1 MMNATLLQQWMEHPE
16 MLNRDTLYELR
27 TQLARYPYFQTLR
40 LLLLKNLYL
49 LHDPSFHE
57 ELRHSAL
64 LVADR
69 KRFFY
74 LVEGEKYKLHPQH
87 QDTLFTTASM
97 SGEDEDRTLTL
108 INAFLATMP
117 DDEQTTPIGLDYA
130 MDYTNYLLTQPD
142 VEVEYGEEEGTST
155 LAADEK
161 DSDSNNGIRLIDDF
175 LHTYRGEEGP
185 APVEISEN
193 EIQGPLQTTSEGENS
208 CFTETLAKIYVKQHR
223 YEKALEIFKRISLNN
238 PKKSA
243 YFADQIRFLE
253 KLIINAKTK
262 E

>member
-1 MMNATLLQQWMEHPE
+1 MMNANLLQQWMEHPE

-27 TQLARYPYFQTLR
+27 IQVARYPYFQTLR

-57 ELRHSAL
+57 ELRKSAL

-69 KRFFY
+69 RVFFY
-74 LVEGEKYKLHPQH
+74 LIEGDKYRLHPQRSRGS
-87 QDTLFTTASM
+87 TAAASTET
-97 SGEDEDRTLTL
+97 GEEDDRTLAL
-108 INAFLATMP
+108 INAFLATVP
-117 DDEQTTPIGLDYA
+117 DEEQPTSIGLDYA
-130 MDYTNYLLTQPD
+130 MDYTSFLLTQPD
-142 VEVEYGEEEGTST
+142 ASDEVAPEDEVKPEVASVEEH
-155 LAADEK
+155 
-161 DSDSNNGIRLIDDF
+161 LIDHF
-175 LHTYRGEEGP
+175 LTTYGTAEP
-185 APVEISEN
+185 APSVEISEN
-193 EIQGPLQTTSEGENS
+193 EVQGPPKTADEGENG

>member
-1 MMNATLLQQWMEHPE
+1 MMNAALLQQWMEHPE
-16 MLNRDTLYELR
+16 LLDRDTLYELR
-27 TQLARYPYFQTLR
+27 MQVARYPYFQTLR

-57 ELRHSAL
+57 ELRHAAL

-69 KRFFY
+69 RIFFY
-74 LVEGEKYKLHPQH
+74 LIEGDKYRLHPH
-87 QDTLFTTASM
+87 ARGTSSSSATA
-97 SGEDEDRTLTL
+97 EAEEEDRTLAL
-108 INAFLATMP
+108 INAFLSTMP
-117 DDEQTTPIGLDYA
+117 DDEQATPISLDYA
-130 MDYTNYLLTQPD
+130 MDYTSYLLTRPD
-142 VEVEYGEEEGTST
+142 AEVEEEEQGIHLIDHFLNTYGEEE
-155 LAADEK
+155 K
-161 DSDSNNGIRLIDDF
+161 
-175 LHTYRGEEGP
+175 P
-185 APVEISEN
+185 ATVEISEN
-193 EIQGPLQTTSEGENS
+193 EAQGPPTTAMEGENS

>member
-1 MMNATLLQQWMEHPE
+1 MMMNANQLQQWMEHPE
-16 MLNRDTLYELR
+16 LLNRDTLYELR
-27 TQLARYPYFQTLR
+27 TQVARYPYFQTLR

-57 ELRHSAL
+57 ELRKSAL

-69 KRFFY
+69 RVFFY
-74 LVEGEKYKLHPQH
+74 LIEGEKYRLHPQRKRS
-87 QDTLFTTASM
+87 FSVAASAVEEEE
-97 SGEDEDRTLTL
+97 SDRTLAL
-108 INAFLATMP
+108 INAFLATVP
-117 DDEQTTPIGLDYA
+117 DEEQAAPIGLDYA
-130 MDYTNYLLTQPD
+130 MDYTGYLLTQPD
-142 VEVEYGEEEGTST
+142 
-155 LAADEK
+155 ADDQPEQEH
-161 DSDSNNGIRLIDDF
+161 LIDQF
-175 LHTYRGEEGP
+175 LTTYGSAASTP
-185 APVEISEN
+185 SVEISEK
-193 EIQGPLQTTSEGENS
+193 EVKGPPQTVDDGENG

-223 YEKALEIFKRISLNN
+223 YDKALEIFKRISLNN

>member
-1 MMNATLLQQWMEHPE
+1 MTMMNAALLQQWMEHPE
-16 MLNRDTLYELR
+16 LLDRDTLYELR
-27 TQLARYPYFQTLR
+27 MQVARYPYFQTLR

-57 ELRHSAL
+57 ELRHAAL

-69 KRFFY
+69 RVFFY
-74 LVEGEKYKLHPQH
+74 LIEGDRYRLHPQAH
-87 QDTLFTTASM
+87 RTSSAAAAAE
-97 SGEDEDRTLTL
+97 GEEEDRTLAL
-108 INAFLATMP
+108 INAFLSTMP
-117 DDEQTTPIGLDYA
+117 DEEQANPITLDYA
-130 MDYTNYLLTQPD
+130 MDYTGYLLTQPD
-142 VEVEYGEEEGTST
+142 AEAEEETE
-155 LAADEK
+155 AQEEQPEP
-161 DSDSNNGIRLIDDF
+161 GIHLIDHF
-175 LHTYRGEEGP
+175 LHTYGSTDTP
-185 APVEISEN
+185 LTVEISEN
-193 EIQGPLQTTSEGENS
+193 DVQGPPAPSEEGENS

-253 KLIINAKTK
+253 KLIINTKTK